1 MEFLQALK
9 NRRSIYN
16 LGTNVNLSNEEI
28 TSIISDCLKYS
39 PSAFN
44 YPTTNVIIAFGE
56 KHQQIWQITTDI
68 LKEKLA
74 KKEETF
80 AVAQN
85 KINKFKAGV
94 GTILFFEDTEII
106 NELKETYAM
115 YAENFSTWSIQA
127 NGMLQN
133 NIWTALSQANIG
145 ANLQHYNPLIDEEV
159 RRTWELPEDWMLIAE
174 MPFGVPTGEPGD
186 KDFGDVDKRM
196 KVFR

>member
-28 TSIISDCLKYS
+28 TSIISDCLKHS

-115 YAENFSTWSIQA
+115 YAENFSTWSNQA

-145 ANLQHYNPLIDEEV
+145 ANLQHYNPLIDDKIKELFSIPD
-159 RRTWELPEDWMLIAE
+159 TWKLTAQ
-174 MPFGVPTGEPGD
+174 MPFGSIESQPNEKYIEDIST
-186 KDFGDVDKRM
+186 RL
-196 KVFR
+196 KVY

>member
-28 TSIISDCLKYS
+28 TSIISDCLKHS

-115 YAENFSTWSIQA
+115 YAENFSTWSNQA

-145 ANLQHYNPLIDEEV
+145 ANLQHYNPLIDDKIKELFSIPD
-159 RRTWELPEDWMLIAE
+159 TWKLTAQ
-174 MPFGVPTGEPGD
+174 MPFGSIEAQANEKYIEDISTRL
-186 KDFGDVDKRM
+186 KIY
-196 KVFR
+196 

>member
-28 TSIISDCLKYS
+28 TSIISDCLKHS

-115 YAENFSTWSIQA
+115 YAENFSTWSNQA

-145 ANLQHYNPLIDEEV
+145 VNLQHYNPLIDDKIKELFSIPD
-159 RRTWELPEDWMLIAE
+159 TWKLTAQ
-174 MPFGVPTGEPGD
+174 MPFGSIEAQANEKYIEDISTRL
-186 KDFGDVDKRM
+186 KIY
-196 KVFR
+196 